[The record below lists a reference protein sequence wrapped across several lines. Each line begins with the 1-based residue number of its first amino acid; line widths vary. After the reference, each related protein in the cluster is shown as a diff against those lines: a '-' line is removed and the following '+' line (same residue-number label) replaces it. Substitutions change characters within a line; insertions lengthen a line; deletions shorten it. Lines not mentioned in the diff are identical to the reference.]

1 MKFSL
6 LLFFGVL
13 IHLPVCAQ
21 SVPQVTIKD
30 RVLFKLFE
38 DYIAESKLKQI
49 LTDSTGIVVV
59 TYGRT
64 TQGYT
69 IYLEAIKE
77 QQSSYFIKSSIRI
90 PTQYTF
96 IDGVLVLF
104 SSSYM
109 HNAQFTAAY
118 LQAVDTLVEG
128 RFKRLEEEKGFLV
141 KWVNINGKL
150 VKKEYATYWG
160 DSNNTLIPYPFD
172 GSKRIL
178 QKMLN

>member
-1 MKFSL
+1 MKFNL
-6 LLFFGVL
+6 LFFFGVL

-21 SVPQVTIKD
+21 SVPQVTVKD
-30 RVLFKLFE
+30 RVHLKLFE

-49 LTDSTGIVVV
+49 LTDSTGIVFV

-69 IYLEAIKE
+69 IHLEAIKE
-77 QQSSYFIKSSIRI
+77 QQSSYFIKSSIYI

-96 IDGVLVLF
+96 IEGVLVLF

-109 HNAQFTAAY
+109 YNAQFTAAY

-128 RFKRLEEEKGFLV
+128 RFKRLEEENGWAV
-141 KWVNINGKL
+141 KWENINGQL
-150 VKKEYATYWG
+150 VKNRYFFKG
-160 DSNNTLIPYPFD
+160 DSNSKLITYPFD
-172 GSKRIL
+172 GSERII